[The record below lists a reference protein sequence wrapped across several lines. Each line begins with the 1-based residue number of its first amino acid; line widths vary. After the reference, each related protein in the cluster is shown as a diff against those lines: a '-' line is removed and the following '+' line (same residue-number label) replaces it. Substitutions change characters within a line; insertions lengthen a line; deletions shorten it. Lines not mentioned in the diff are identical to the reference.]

1 MSRLRKK
8 TRKNL
13 WYTFLILLIFIFFLG
28 VIYKKNYLDKNNNI
42 INNVVNNKQKEEITP
57 KENTTN
63 ETDKESSSKSS
74 SKTIN
79 NTSTEKKEE
88 PAKTEKQETKNELN
102 NNVTLNIELI
112 GEEELTINV
121 NDKYIDKGVKA
132 TDSNGNDVTKYI
144 DIENNVDTSKQ
155 GTYYVIYSYG
165 KSIVIRTVNV
175 K

>member
-13 WYTFLILLIFIFFLG
+13 LYTFLILLIFIFFLG

-42 INNVVNNKQKEEITP
+42 INNVINKQKEEITTN
-57 KENTTN
+57 ENTT
-63 ETDKESSSKSS
+63 KELKNDSISKSNS
-74 SKTIN
+74 ETIN
-79 NTSTEKKEE
+79 STSTEKKEE

-102 NNVTLNIELI
+102 NNVTVNIELI

>member
-13 WYTFLILLIFIFFLG
+13 LYTFLILLIFIFFLG

>member
-13 WYTFLILLIFIFFLG
+13 LYTFFIILIFIFFLG
-28 VIYKKNYLDKNNNI
+28 VIYKNNYLDKNNNV
-42 INNVVNNKQKEEITP
+42 INNVNNKQKEEIKT

-63 ETDKESSSKSS
+63 ETEKESSSKSS

-88 PAKTEKQETKNELN
+88 PAKTEKQENKNELN
-102 NNVTLNIELI
+102 NNVTINIELI
-112 GEEELTINV
+112 GEEEININL

-144 DIENNVDTSKQ
+144 NVENNVDTSKQ

>member
-13 WYTFLILLIFIFFLG
+13 LYTFLILLIFIFFLG
-28 VIYKKNYLDKNNNI
+28 VIYKKNYLDKNNSI
-42 INNVVNNKQKEEITP
+42 INNVINKQKEEITTN
-57 KENTTN
+57 ENTT
-63 ETDKESSSKSS
+63 KELKNDSSSKSNS
-74 SKTIN
+74 ETIN
-79 NTSTEKKEE
+79 STSTEKKEE

-102 NNVTLNIELI
+102 NNVTVNIELI

>member
-13 WYTFLILLIFIFFLG
+13 LYTFLILLIFIFFLG
-28 VIYKKNYLDKNNNI
+28 VIYKKNYFDKNNRI
-42 INNVVNNKQKEEITP
+42 INNVINKQKEETTTN
-57 KENTTN
+57 ENTT
-63 ETDKESSSKSS
+63 KELKNDSSSKSNS
-74 SKTIN
+74 ETIN
-79 NTSTEKKEE
+79 STSTEKKEE

-102 NNVTLNIELI
+102 NNVTVNIELI

>member
-13 WYTFLILLIFIFFLG
+13 LYTFLILLIFIFFLG

-42 INNVVNNKQKEEITP
+42 INNVINKQKEEITTN
-57 KENTTN
+57 ENTT
-63 ETDKESSSKSS
+63 KELKNDSSSKSNS
-74 SKTIN
+74 ETIN
-79 NTSTEKKEE
+79 STSTEKKEE

-102 NNVTLNIELI
+102 NNVTVNIELI

>member
-13 WYTFLILLIFIFFLG
+13 LYTFFIILIFIFFLG

-42 INNVVNNKQKEEITP
+42 INNVINKQKEEITT

-63 ETDKESSSKSS
+63 ETEKESDSKSS

-88 PAKTEKQETKNELN
+88 PAKTEKQENKNELS
-102 NNVTLNIELI
+102 NNVTINIELI
-112 GEEELTINV
+112 GEEEITINV
-121 NDKYIDKGVKA
+121 NDKYVDKGVKA

-144 DIENNVDTSKQ
+144 NVENNVDTSKQ